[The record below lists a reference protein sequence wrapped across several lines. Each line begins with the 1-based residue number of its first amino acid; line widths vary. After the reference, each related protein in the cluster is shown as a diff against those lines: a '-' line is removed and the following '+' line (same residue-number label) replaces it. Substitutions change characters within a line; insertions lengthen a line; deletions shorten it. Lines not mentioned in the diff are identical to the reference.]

1 MVQAN
6 ITRGAAIVALSL
18 ALAACGKQEP
28 PAPTPVEPTKPAA
41 PLSAAECEKLPD
53 PPPADDSAAGRANAV
68 SAGIAARSECKKAA
82 VAQQNDL
89 AKMRQ
94 LMEKEAADREAAEKR
109 SKSSSEAMKEGGA
122 RPIRDLKF

>member
-1 MVQAN
+1 MVQAHV
-6 ITRGAAIVALSL
+6 IRGAAIVALSL
-18 ALAACGKQEP
+18 ALVACGKQEQ
-28 PAPTPVEPTKPAA
+28 PAPTPAEPTKVAA
-41 PLSAAECEKLPD
+41 PLSAVECDKLPD

-68 SAGIAARSECKKAA
+68 SAGIAARNECKKAGA
-82 VAQQNDL
+82 AKPDDL

-109 SKSSSEAMKEGGA
+109 LKSNSEAIKEGGA